1 MHAIFKY
8 KNTLYKYGNQFKGI
22 LREQSIVI
30 QLKLIK

>member
-22 LREQSIVI
+22 LREKEYCYSIKI
-30 QLKLIK
+30 N